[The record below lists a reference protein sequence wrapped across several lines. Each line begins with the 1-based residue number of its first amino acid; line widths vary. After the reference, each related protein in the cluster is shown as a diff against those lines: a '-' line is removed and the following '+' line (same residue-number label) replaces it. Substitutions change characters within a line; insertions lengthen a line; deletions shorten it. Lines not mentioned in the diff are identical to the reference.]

1 MFPSCPT
8 SLGLGPRRYLSGD
21 DPALN
26 KSEQA
31 IHAAVCP
38 PGITVTLQLCPP
50 GTTVT
55 LQLLWQE
62 AVEKSLC
69 AGLTQS
75 KEKGTRC
82 VSVRA
87 HNCVQVESVPILF
100 FMRTSVTASVLSLLL
115 WLRCVACWRETV
127 LFHLSSL
134 ISDSSLIVLFSSRS
148 K

>member
-50 GTTVT
+50 GSTVTLQLCPPGITVTLQLCPPGTTVT

-62 AVEKSLC
+62 AVEKR
-69 AGLTQS
+69 Q
-75 KEKGTRC
+75 
-82 VSVRA
+82 
-87 HNCVQVESVPILF
+87 
-100 FMRTSVTASVLSLLL
+100 
-115 WLRCVACWRETV
+115 
-127 LFHLSSL
+127 
-134 ISDSSLIVLFSSRS
+134 
-148 K
+148 